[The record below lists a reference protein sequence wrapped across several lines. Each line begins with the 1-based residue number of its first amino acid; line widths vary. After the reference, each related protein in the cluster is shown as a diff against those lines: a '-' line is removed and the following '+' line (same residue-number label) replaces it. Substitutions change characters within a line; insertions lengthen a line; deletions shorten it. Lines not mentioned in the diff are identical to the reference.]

1 MLVFSSVCGYLFFCF
16 IKKSPKNP
24 RMELYFYAVKD
35 GESAFFFFG
44 VQMNG
49 SNDCFYIG
57 PYAFENCTSLESVTI
72 PSSMTY
78 IGLRAFKDTGL
89 QTAYFAEADGWK
101 KFRLSGNNLIN
112 PISVDPSALSDPAQA
127 AAELKDFPDTG
138 FGTAYVWQR

>member
-1 MLVFSSVCGYLFFCF
+1 MVSIGENAFEYAGLTEINIPKSVTEMGEGAFRGC
-16 IKKSPKNP
+16 K
-24 RMELYFYAVKD
+24 ELSKVTIED
-35 GESAFFFFG
+35 GAT
-44 VQMNG
+44 
-49 SNDCFYIG
+49 YIG

-138 FGTAYVWQR
+138 FGAAYVWQR